1 MAAVTRCASPR
12 SPADPVVSSSRRVG
26 LWSITRWLILVAPVA
41 AMACG
46 TGAARPGS
54 PASISQPGE
63 PVAEPSTFHS
73 LGIRWPVRGDA
84 NGDAVIGVQ
93 YRRRG
98 DEAWLTALPLF
109 RTNPAA
115 LSSENRVARGWLF
128 AGSIV
133 DLAPGTEY
141 EVALTLI
148 DPDGGGT
155 QRVLLLR
162 TAAEP
167 REPAGMRV
175 RHVVPEG
182 SSAGGPGA
190 GTVDDPF
197 RGLRAAQAGA
207 VPGDLFVLHA
217 GVYAEGTWT
226 IDRHGTAERP
236 IIYRGA
242 GDGEAILDGGGR
254 ERLVSAPGVQHV
266 WLEGLTLRN
275 ARYLFVGH
283 SGSAFVVRRCRLE
296 VMGTGI
302 TAINGGYAVSRGF
315 VITDNVFVGPAGWP
329 RRRGIEDVNGVVITG
344 AGHVVAYNRM
354 SNLGDGI
361 HGTMYGRLSA
371 SDFHNNDVEASTDD
385 GIEGDNADTNVR
397 IFRNRIANAFSG
409 ISAQP
414 TRGGP
419 LYIFRNVIYNVV
431 YTPFKLHNDTSG
443 VLIFHN
449 TSLTD
454 GRPWDIEPGGETVNE
469 VATRNNLFV
478 GAAGVALRST
488 GVMNRCDFDRDGF
501 ARSGGTGAGPAA
513 FSVFAEWNGRR
524 YGTPEEAARSGQ
536 LYRQHGALLLD
547 ARGLFANGLR
557 APDDSDIRY
566 RGETIDPRLVPGS
579 PAVDAGV
586 TLANF
591 NDGFTGR
598 APDLGCCEIGRPLP
612 HYGPRP

>member
-1 MAAVTRCASPR
+1 MVLAAV
-12 SPADPVVSSSRRVG
+12 
-26 LWSITRWLILVAPVA
+26 A
-41 AMACG
+41 AVACG
-46 TGAARPGS
+46 TLGAARPGS
-54 PASISQPGE
+54 PASVSQPGE
-63 PVAEPSTFHS
+63 PAVEPSTFHS
-73 LGIRWPVRGDA
+73 LGIRWPVRGDG

-98 DEAWLTALPLF
+98 DDAWLTALPLF

-115 LSSENRVARGWLF
+115 VSTENRVAKGWLF

-155 QRVLLLR
+155 QRVLLMR
-162 TAAEP
+162 TSAEP

-175 RHVVPEG
+175 RHVVPSG
-182 SSAGGPGA
+182 PGGGPGT
-190 GTVDDPF
+190 GTADDPF
-197 RGLRAAQAGA
+197 RGLRTAQASA
-207 VPGDLFVLHA
+207 APGDLFVLHA
-217 GVYAEGTWT
+217 GVYTEGTWT

-266 WLEGLTLRN
+266 WLERLTLRN

-283 SGSAFVVRRCRLE
+283 SGSSFVVRRCRLE
-296 VMGTGI
+296 VVGTGI
-302 TAINGGYAVSRGF
+302 TAINGGYTTSRGF

-361 HGTMYGRLSA
+361 HGTGYGRLSA

-385 GIEGDNADTNVR
+385 GIEGDYADTNVR
-397 IFRNRIANAFSG
+397 IFRNRITNAFSG

-414 TRGGP
+414 SRGGP
-419 LYIFRNVIYNVV
+419 LYIFRNVVYNVV

-449 TSLTD
+449 TSLNDRT
-454 GRPWDIEPGGETVNE
+454 PWDIEPGGETVND

-478 GAAGVALRST
+478 GAAGLALRST
-488 GVMNRCDFDRDGF
+488 GAMNRCDFDRDGF
-501 ARSGGTGAGPAA
+501 ARAPSPAA

-536 LYRQHGALLLD
+536 LYRQHGAVLID
-547 ARGLFANGLR
+547 ARELFANGLR
-557 APDDSDIRY
+557 TPDDADTRY
-566 RGETIDPRLVPGS
+566 AAGTIDPRLAPGS
-579 PAVDAGV
+579 RAVDAAV
-586 TLANF
+586 VLPNF

-598 APDLGCCEIGRPLP
+598 APDLGCCEIGQPLP